1 MRIPHTDQPVVAK
14 GAPLETARGVMILVH
29 GRGASAADILSIA
42 HELNHPTLAYF
53 APQAAGNTWYPYPFL
68 EPTERNEPYLSSA
81 LAVLDG
87 LVSRATA
94 AGIPAERIFLGGFSQ
109 GGCLALEFAAR
120 NPRRYAGIFGLSG
133 ALIGPET
140 TPRDAAGSLEGTPVF
155 LGCSDEDFHI
165 PKECVLDAAE
175 VLTRLGGTVTTRLY
189 PRMGHQVNFD
199 EVEFIRA
206 MVTAAIG

>member
-1 MRIPHTDQPVVAK
+1 MKIPHTDQPVVVK

-53 APQAAGNTWYPYPFL
+53 APQAAGNIWYPYPFL
-68 EPTERNEPYLSSA
+68 EPLERNEPYLSSA
-81 LAVLDG
+81 LAVVDG
-87 LVSRATA
+87 LVGRVTA
-94 AGIPAERIFLGGFSQ
+94 AGVPAERIFLGGFSQ

-133 ALIGPET
+133 ALIGSAT

-165 PKECVLDAAE
+165 PKERVLHAAE

-189 PRMGHQVNFD
+189 PGMGHQVNFD
-199 EVEFIRA
+199 EVEFIRG
-206 MVTAAIG
+206 MVTAALG